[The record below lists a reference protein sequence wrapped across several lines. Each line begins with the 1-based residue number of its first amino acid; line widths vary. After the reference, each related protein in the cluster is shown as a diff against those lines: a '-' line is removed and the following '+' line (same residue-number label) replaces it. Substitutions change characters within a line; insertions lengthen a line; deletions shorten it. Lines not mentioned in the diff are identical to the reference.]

1 MIINACDM
9 SNGGSKVA
17 GESKVLLT
25 GLIYRAWQIVKGMA
39 VFQYCSPV
47 KRSDFLL
54 FLWETKVVCLPSPAS
69 SRTEEGK
76 HVNCLKKPVKCAWCH
91 L

>member
-47 KRSDFLL
+47 KRGGDFLL
-54 FLWETKVVCLPSPAS
+54 FL
-69 SRTEEGK
+69 
-76 HVNCLKKPVKCAWCH
+76 
-91 L
+91 

>member
-39 VFQYCSPV
+39 VLPNSRFA
-47 KRSDFLL
+47 K
-54 FLWETKVVCLPSPAS
+54 LPSPAID
-69 SRTEEGK
+69 
-76 HVNCLKKPVKCAWCH
+76 LKIWKALYSHGWLFVWA
-91 L
+91 